1 LTTPHNRGLRI
12 SAFCEELQK
21 AESERNV
28 IRKRTLP
35 GLKAARARG
44 RVGGRSENL
53 SVRDN
58 HRSDH
63 FEHEAHRWAFLRMR
77 DAGIELPQAT
87 LRSMLAA
94 LICLA
99 REDRDKGEIIDPE
112 IKRIAD
118 LPPAE
123 ALKE

>member
-1 LTTPHNRGLRI
+1 
-12 SAFCEELQK
+12 
-21 AESERNV
+21 
-28 IRKRTLP
+28 
-35 GLKAARARG
+35 
-44 RVGGRSENL
+44 
-53 SVRDN
+53 
-58 HRSDH
+58 
-63 FEHEAHRWAFLRMR
+63 MR